1 MSPMAE
7 RLSIV
12 IPAYNEEDAIDDILR
27 RCLEARAPL
36 ARALGLSSVEVVLVD
51 DGSRD
56 QTPAKASKWNEV
68 RVVSHPVNKGY
79 GAALMTGFRT
89 ATGELVGFLDA
100 DGTCDPLA
108 FEGLVR
114 ALREGGADMAVG
126 LRLHGGSRMPL
137 VRVIGNR
144 FYAALLSGLT
154 GRRFTDTASGM
165 RVFKKTLL
173 PRMAPLPTGLDFT
186 PAMTARVACM
196 GGVIVESP
204 IPYAERTGESKLS
217 VFADGLR
224 FLGSIL
230 SIVFAYFPLRVFG
243 PLGAACLFAA
253 LGYGLGPVLFYLAN
267 ARLQEDMIYRLLAV
281 LTLGVA
287 GAMFLAFGLLAQ
299 KAADAALERPAG
311 FLDRPG
317 PRAAV
322 GAAGAALWLA
332 GISLNASLLREY
344 AATGHIT
351 RHWSFVLTG
360 SLAVLMGTVLVSL
373 CVALVCFSRL
383 PRTEDA

>member
-1 MSPMAE
+1 MAE

-27 RCLEARAPL
+27 RCLEARGPL
-36 ARALGLSSVEVVLVD
+36 ARALGLSGVEVVLVN

-56 QTPAKASKWNEV
+56 KTLEKASKWTEA
-68 RVVSHPVNKGY
+68 RVVTHPVNRGY
-79 GAALMTGFRT
+79 GAALMTGFRA
-89 ATGELVGFLDA
+89 ATGELVGFLDG

-108 FEGLVR
+108 FEGLVQ
-114 ALREGGADMAVG
+114 ALRERKADMAVG

-137 VRVIGNR
+137 VRVIGNT
-144 FYAALLSGLT
+144 FYAMLLSGLT
-154 GRRFTDTASGM
+154 GQSFTDTASGM
-165 RVFKKTLL
+165 RVFKRELL

-204 IPYAERTGESKLS
+204 IPYDQRTGESKLS
-217 VFADGLR
+217 VVGDGFR

-243 PLGAACLFAA
+243 PLGALCLLGA
-253 LGYGLGPVLFYLAN
+253 LGYGLGPVRFYLGHS
-267 ARLQEDMIYRLLAV
+267 RLQEDMIYRLLTV

-299 KAADAALERPAG
+299 KAADAALYRPAG
-311 FLDRPG
+311 LLDRPA
-317 PRAAV
+317 PRAGLAL
-322 GAAGAALWLA
+322 AGLALWTA
-332 GISLNASLLREY
+332 GVGLNARTMREY

-351 RHWSFVLTG
+351 LHWSYVLTG
-360 SLAVLMGTVLVSL
+360 SLAVLCGTVLVSL
-373 CVALVCFSRL
+373 AVALLGFSRL
-383 PRTEDA
+383 PRPEPPA